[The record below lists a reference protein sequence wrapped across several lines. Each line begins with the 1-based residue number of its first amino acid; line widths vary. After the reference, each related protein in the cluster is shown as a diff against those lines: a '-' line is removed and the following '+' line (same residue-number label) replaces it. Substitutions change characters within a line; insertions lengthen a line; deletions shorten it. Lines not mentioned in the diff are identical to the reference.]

1 LFVSNPALF
10 ARLDE
15 SPGTI
20 VPRNVFMS
28 HSRYLFR
35 ASVLLVLAAVGAG
48 CDSATGGGDDG
59 PRFPAPI
66 NLKVLGF
73 GRVEERTTSELTV
86 RGEWAYTGTHR
97 DPRAPG
103 NVIKVWNVSGAKPLL
118 VDSVVVPGPPAAAA
132 SRIRLHEGH
141 DEHDDDDGHE
151 HGDAAGPDR
160 VGDVQVSDDGTLL
173 VAATEGGPG
182 SILVYS
188 LANPAKP
195 VLLSR
200 FANADTEPGVHT
212 AEVARVNGRLYAFL
226 SVDPRGSTSTPARL
240 VIVDLANPAAP
251 SMVLSRVMGRP
262 YQHDVFVR
270 DGILFTAMW
279 HDGVGIWDIGGGGR
293 GGSVQNP
300 VLISRLETVD
310 GSVHNV
316 LWLRDPR
323 NGEKRWLFV
332 GEERPTPE
340 GYRGDVHVVDAAD
353 LANPREVAFFR
364 VEGAG
369 THNFSADE
377 SNGIL
382 YAAFYNAGV
391 RALDVRGDLSACA
404 AAARAPDGRC
414 DLGLMQREAAR
425 GLHIPDLTNL
435 AEVLI
440 WGVEYEDGVLY
451 ASDIKGGLWKLDA
464 SPVR

>member
-1 LFVSNPALF
+1 M
-10 ARLDE
+10 
-15 SPGTI
+15 TC
-20 VPRNVFMS
+20 PRHF
-28 HSRYLFR
+28 FR
-35 ASVLLVLAAVGAG
+35 ASALLALATMVAG
-48 CDSATGGGDDG
+48 CDSIAGGGGDDDG
-59 PRFPAPI
+59 PRFETPLP
-66 NLKVLGF
+66 LTVLGF
-73 GRVEERTTSELTV
+73 GWVQERTTSELTV
-86 RGEWAYTGTHR
+86 RGSWAYTGTHR

-103 NVIKVWNVSGAKPLL
+103 NVIKVWNVAGGQPVL
-118 VDSVVVPGPPAAAA
+118 VDSVIVPGPPEPPA

-141 DEHDDDDGHE
+141 DEYDGHE
-151 HGDAAGPDR
+151 HGEAAGPDR
-160 VGDVQVSDDGTLL
+160 VGDVQVSDDGALL

-188 LANPAKP
+188 LANPARP
-195 VLLSR
+195 VLLAR

-226 SVDPRGSTSTPARL
+226 SVDPRASTSTPARL
-240 VIVDLANPAAP
+240 VIVDLANPASP
-251 SMVLSRVMGRP
+251 TMVLSRVMGRP
-262 YQHDVFVR
+262 FQHDVFVR

-279 HDGVGIWDIGGGGR
+279 HDGVGIWDIGGGSR
-293 GGSVQNP
+293 GGSVANP
-300 VLISRLETVD
+300 VLISRLVTD
-310 GSVHNV
+310 GGSVHNV

-323 NGEKRWLFV
+323 NGDKRWLFV

-377 SNGIL
+377 ANGIL

-391 RALDVRGDLSACA
+391 RALDVRGDLSACDD
-404 AAARAPDGRC
+404 AARVPDGRC

-425 GLHIPDLTNL
+425 GLHTPAQTNGTQ
-435 AEVLI
+435 VLV

-451 ASDIKGGLWKLDA
+451 ASDILGGLWKLDA
-464 SPVR
+464 SAVR

>member
-1 LFVSNPALF
+1 MNRP
-10 ARLDE
+10 
-15 SPGTI
+15 
-20 VPRNVFMS
+20 
-28 HSRYLFR
+28 SRFSR
-35 ASVLLVLAAVGAG
+35 ASALLLLATAAG
-48 CDSATGGGDDG
+48 CDSIIGGGGDDG
-59 PRFPAPI
+59 PRFATPLP
-66 NLKVLGF
+66 LTVMGF
-73 GRVEERTTSELTV
+73 GHVAERTTSELTV
-86 RGEWAYTGTHR
+86 RGTWAYTGTHR

-103 NVIKVWNVSGAKPLL
+103 NVIKVWNVAGTVPVL
-118 VDSVVVPGPPAAAA
+118 VDSVIVPGPPTASS

-141 DEHDDDDGHE
+141 DEDDGHE
-151 HGDAAGPDR
+151 HEHGEAVGPDR
-160 VGDVQVSDDGTLL
+160 IGDVQVSDDGALL

-188 LANPAKP
+188 LANPARP

-212 AEVARVNGRLYAFL
+212 AEVARVDGRLYAFL

-240 VIVDLANPAAP
+240 VIVDLANPASP
-251 SMVLSRVMGRP
+251 SMVMSRVMGRP
-262 YQHDVFVR
+262 IQHDVFVR

-293 GGSVQNP
+293 GGSVANP
-300 VLISRLETVD
+300 VLISRLQTVD

-323 NGEKRWLFV
+323 NGKKRWLFI
-332 GEERPTPE
+332 GEERPTPD

-369 THNFSADE
+369 SHNFSADE
-377 SNGIL
+377 RNGIL

-391 RALDVRGDLSACA
+391 RALDVRGDLSACDA
-404 AAARAPDGRC
+404 DARAPDGRC
-414 DLGLMQREAAR
+414 DLGRMQREAAR
-425 GLHIPDLTNL
+425 GLDIPARTNGT
-435 AEVLI
+435 EVMI
-440 WGVEYEDGVLY
+440 WGVEYEDGALY
-451 ASDIKGGLWKLDA
+451 ASDILGGLWKLDA
-464 SPVR
+464 SGVR